1 MITLKEYNDIEEIN
15 LDEDYLVISP
25 TGKIVKLDPDN
36 INEELIN
43 YMDSKNV
50 DYNETIEMINRELYM
65 RGYEKEEIS
74 TVDVK
79 KIIRDFFGYIIYDNT
94 THSFDYSRKNSMY
107 NKITNVQKEIILKI
121 EEKLGFENH
130 IEGDENLCKIGK
142 RR

>member
-94 THSFDYSRKNSMY
+94 THSFDYSKGKKGMY
-107 NKITNVQKEIILKI
+107 NNITNIQREIVSKLEERLK
-121 EEKLGFENH
+121 

>member
-121 EEKLGFENH
+121 EERLK
-130 IEGDENLCKIGK
+130 IEGDENLCKTGK